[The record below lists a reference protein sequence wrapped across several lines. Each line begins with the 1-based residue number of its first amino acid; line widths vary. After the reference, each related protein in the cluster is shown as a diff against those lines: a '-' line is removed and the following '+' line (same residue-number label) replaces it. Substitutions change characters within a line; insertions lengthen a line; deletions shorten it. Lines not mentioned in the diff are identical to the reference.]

1 MGDQVNLTELLAGS
15 VDDAKARLASVATD
29 QLAILHWVETNG
41 QNRTTMLA
49 AIDAESKSRD
59 DAKRYSE
66 SEVAEMIGKAGTAPV
81 GTDELTQQHEVEL
94 GKLRADH
101 ADEIKRLGDEHAET
115 LKQRDARI
123 AELEGQLQPS
133 NAAVEAGEP
142 IELPAKVAKDF
153 ALQALTSE
161 TQVVVV
167 DDRDVAIH
175 GLPPLSFWP
184 PQFEPNGDHV
194 LLTSDI
200 DFPIELPRREISGA
214 FLMVDGKPIARASL
228 VQPFAIGAG
237 RPTKLPGRTLS
248 FATS

>member
-15 VDDAKARLASVATD
+15 VDDAKAKLASVTTD
-29 QLAILHWVETNG
+29 QLPILHWVEANG

-49 AIDAESKSRD
+49 AIDAESKSRP
-59 DAKRYSE
+59 DAKLYGQ
-66 SEVAEMIGKAGTAPV
+66 SEVDGLIGEVKASAAAL
-81 GTDELTQQHEVEL
+81 TDQHEVEL

-101 ADEIKRLGDEHAET
+101 ADEIKRIGDEHAET

-133 NAAVEAGEP
+133 IPEVGAGEP

-153 ALQALTSE
+153 ALQALKSE

-167 DDRDVAIH
+167 DDRNVAIH

-214 FLMVDGKPIARASL
+214 FLMVDGKPIARAAL